1 MQMLGVKKSK
11 LKQEKEREEA
21 LNIYL
26 LQAEGDLIGMAKE
39 NARSKEDAK
48 KFGKSRVKQ
57 RKELAFLKSRIIL
70 LANIE

>member
-26 LQAEGDLIGMAKE
+26 LQAEGGLIGMAKE

-48 KFGKSRVKQ
+48 NLENLEWSKGKNW
-57 RKELAFLKSRIIL
+57 LF
-70 LANIE
+70 